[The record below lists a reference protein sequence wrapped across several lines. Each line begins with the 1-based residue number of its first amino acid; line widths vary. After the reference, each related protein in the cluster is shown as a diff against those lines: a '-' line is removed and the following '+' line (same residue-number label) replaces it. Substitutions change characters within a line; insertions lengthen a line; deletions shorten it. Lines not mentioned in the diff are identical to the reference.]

1 MRYGSL
7 FSGVEAPTLA
17 WEPLGWRPAFFAEVE
32 RFPCAL
38 LAERWPAVP
47 NLGDVTAAD
56 FAASAVALGPIDLLV
71 GGSPC
76 QAFSLAGRRRSLAD
90 ARGNLTLRYVEIV
103 DALDP
108 ECLVWENVAG
118 VLDVHDNAFGCFLA
132 GLVGESNPLLP
143 PGRKWPHQGVVSGP
157 RRTVAWG
164 LFDAR
169 DFGVPQARRRVLLV
183 GVRAGGAGLHP
194 GAVLFERPC
203 ETGPAGAGGA
213 TRGRLAAV
221 DGGGAG
227 GRAARR
233 LNPRE
238 AVVFNC
244 KQYGSDASSEW
255 APTLRAMPHD
265 RSHANGGGQLAVVY
279 DAGSGPVAR
288 RLTPLE
294 CERLQGMPDNH
305 TLIGGRSPAGWR
317 AGELEAF
324 RRYFSDLLCR
334 EVGAEEA
341 SRFAADG
348 VRYKAIGN
356 SIPIPML
363 SWLGARLDAARRAA
377 SLAEAA

>member
-1 MRYGSL
+1 M
-7 FSGVEAPTLA
+7 A
-17 WEPLGWRPAFFAEVE
+17 WEPLGWKPAFFAEVE
-32 RFPCAL
+32 PFPCAL
-38 LAERWPAVP
+38 LAERWPEVP
-47 NLGDVTAAD
+47 NLGDVTAPD
-56 FAASAVALGPIDLLV
+56 FAARARSLGPVDLVV

-76 QAFSLAGRRRSLAD
+76 QAFSLAGLRRSLGD

-108 ECLVWENVAG
+108 EYIVWENVAG

-132 GLVGESNPLLP
+132 GLVGESDALLP

-169 DFGVPQARRRVLLV
+169 GFGVPQARRRVVLL
-183 GVRAGGAGLHP
+183 GVRAGGGLHP
-194 GAVLFERPC
+194 AEILLVGPREAGAR
-203 ETGPAGAGGA
+203 GAGGA
-213 TRGRLAAV
+213 PRSRLAGV
-221 DGGGAG
+221 DGGRARDGGGDRPGA
-227 GRAARR
+227 R

-279 DAGSGPVAR
+279 EAGEGPVAR

-305 TLIGGRSPAGWR
+305 TLIGGRSSAGWR
-317 AGELEAF
+317 KDEVAGF
-324 RRYFSDLLCR
+324 CRYFSKILGR
-334 EVGAEEA
+334 VVPPEEA
-341 SRFAADG
+341 VRFAADG

-363 SWLGARLDAARRAA
+363 SWLGAALDAGLDAARRADRRA
-377 SLAEAA
+377 GSLTEAA